1 MEAAG
6 KHRLIN
12 SLLHAPA
19 VVSSRCRIIWLRAMG
34 AHIGKKCWL
43 RDIWVP
49 RNPWDIHLDDSVALD
64 RHVTLVT
71 SGPPMDDT
79 RRIHIGAHSYV
90 NRFTIIDAHE
100 SIRIGKHCLIGPS
113 CYISDAD
120 HSYAAG
126 KLIAI
131 QRMSKAPV
139 VIGDGA
145 LLGAGVTVLKGVT
158 IGEGAVIGAGAVITR
173 DVPANAIITGV
184 PGNVMG
190 QRREAGMT

>member
-12 SLLHAPA
+12 SLLRAPA
-19 VVSSRCRIIWLRAMG
+19 VVASRLRIIWLRALG

-49 RNPWDIHLDDSVALD
+49 RNPWDIHLDEAVAVD
-64 RHVTLVT
+64 RHVTLVA
-71 SGPPMDDT
+71 SGGPKEEP
-79 RRIHIGAHSYV
+79 RIYIGAHTYV
-90 NRFTIIDAHE
+90 NRYTIIDAHE
-100 SIRIGKHCLIGPS
+100 SIRIGKDCLIGPS

-131 QRMSKAPV
+131 QPMAKAPV
-139 VIGDGA
+139 VIEDGV

-158 IGEGAVIGAGAVITR
+158 IGEGAVIGAGAVITK
-173 DVPANAIITGV
+173 DVPANAVVSGV
-184 PGNVMG
+184 PGKVMG
-190 QRREAGMT
+190 MRRVAAE

>member
-12 SLLHAPA
+12 FLLRAPA
-19 VVSSRCRIIWLRAMG
+19 VVSSRVRIIWLRALG
-34 AHIGKKCWL
+34 ARIRKKCWL

-49 RNPWDIHLDDSVALD
+49 RNPWDIQLDEAVALD
-64 RHVTLVT
+64 RHVTLVA
-71 SGPPMDDT
+71 SGPPKEEEGP
-79 RRIHIGAHSYV
+79 RIHIGERSYV

-100 SIRIGKHCLIGPS
+100 SIRIGKNCLIGPS

-126 KLIAI
+126 KLIAV
-131 QRMSKAPV
+131 QPMSKAPV

-173 DVPANAIITGV
+173 DVPAHAIITGV

-190 QRREAGMT
+190 QRREVAQ

>member
-1 MEAAG
+1 M
-6 KHRLIN
+6 
-12 SLLHAPA
+12 
-19 VVSSRCRIIWLRAMG
+19 SSRCRIIWLRALG

-49 RNPWDIHLDDSVALD
+49 RNPWDIHLDDAVALD
-64 RHVTLVT
+64 RHVTLVA
-71 SGPPMDDT
+71 SGGPTDT
-79 RRIHIGAHSYV
+79 PRIHIGAHSYV

-120 HSYAAG
+120 HTYAAG

-131 QRMSKAPV
+131 QPMSKAPV

-173 DVPANAIITGV
+173 DVPAGAIITGV
-184 PGNVMG
+184 PGTVMG
-190 QRREAGMT
+190 QRRE